1 MPRVA
6 ACVPRVAA
14 CDAEGCSLRCGGRRA
29 CLSEEARSPFGPVY
43 FLYARPLAVVCIAHL
58 GMHAAVG

>member
-1 MPRVA
+1 MQSGCLGLQPAMR
-6 ACVPRVAA
+6 RVAA
-14 CDAEGCSLRCGGRRA
+14 CDAAGRRA

-58 GMHAAVG
+58 GMHASVG

>member
-1 MPRVA
+1 MHGARRSRAVSPIYLRYI
-6 ACVPRVAA
+6 
-14 CDAEGCSLRCGGRRA
+14 SLYLPYIS

>member
-1 MPRVA
+1 MA
-6 ACVPRVAA
+6 H
-14 CDAEGCSLRCGGRRA
+14 LRRILPA
-29 CLSEEARSPFGPVY
+29 LLPYISPISPLYLPYISCLSEEARSPFGPVY